1 MKPRF
6 SFQILGYKHIES
18 LNFIYISLSNK
29 DTPPPSALKDRHL
42 GSTHLN
48 LDNIATDNNAIT
60 LHK

>member
-6 SFQILGYKHIES
+6 SFQLLCYKQIES
-18 LNFIYISLSNK
+18 LIFIHISLSNK
-29 DTPPPSALKDRHL
+29 DTPPPALKDKHL

-48 LDNIATDNNAIT
+48 LDNIATDNNAVT